1 MSTRIKGKAVALA
14 VVIVASMVV
23 MGVLLNAMQERLQLS
38 NCRAE
43 IAQQAGELPELLQA
57 AADETAQNEQNFD
70 AIFQSKVEAVAFMA
84 QNDVGFEA
92 TDAKMRELQELL
104 NVDNIMVVTR
114 EGEVVAKAQETNAEF
129 SYQRFNELRTT
140 FETGKASDAVEIELP
155 DQEWVARYYACSLG
169 GQTMIVVENSP
180 EELRELVETTGSDAS
195 VLKNITIGSGGYVMA
210 ISTKD
215 YLVTYSPDE
224 SVVGTD
230 VLEDGIDAADLE
242 DGNFFHAEFNGEALY
257 CGVSQ
262 IDDAYYVFAVPED
275 SLLSSRFLTVG
286 VILFVFLGVMLAVA
300 LYGLFVLGEDER
312 SGASVRTAAFGRYC
326 YNSTVGKKAVV
337 LSVVGFLA
345 VVGVTFYMQTLFAL
359 SGQAV
364 TNAQRAAEVSE
375 TIALN
380 EQRADELEGQY
391 AERYLNKCH
400 VAAYIIEQNPA
411 LASREKLAELK
422 DILQVASIYV
432 YDGDGGMTASS
443 TSQRSYRLSE
453 TYGDSSYEFRSL
465 LGGTDE
471 YVQDLSVNATT
482 GEVAQWMGVA
492 LYDEAGL
499 ASGIVQIGVRPMRLE
514 TLLESVAID
523 HVLDGVKVGS
533 EGFAFAL
540 NKDEGATVA
549 SYPNEKLLGKAAE
562 EIGLTEDQVKDG
574 FSDYITVDGELYFA
588 NCTELSDCYLFVA
601 GPEGELMAERA
612 PLSAATGAIA
622 LVCLLLVFLVLS
634 LESVPSAAP
643 RARAEGETEGQAR
656 AGRGRDD
663 AGEAAR
669 MVNVTLADGRTKRT
683 ESAVSRWLNRS
694 IGWHEKSPEQKLA
707 TVIRFLVGVAAFAV
721 CLAVVFKDR
730 LFTGTSVFAYI
741 LDGGWERGVN
751 IFAITASIMYA
762 CVAIT
767 VAAVLQWLLHL
778 LAVALGTRG
787 ETVCRLL
794 SSVVK
799 YGMVIFMLYWCLG
812 VLGVDT
818 ATLLASMGI
827 ITLALSFGAKDLIT
841 DILSG
846 LFIIFEGE
854 FRVGDIIQVGGNTG
868 TVMEI
873 GVRTTKIKNGAG
885 DVLVLRNSGISN
897 VTNKTKLDSYANVD
911 VVIPVGENLPYVE
924 NVLAAELP
932 TLRERVP
939 EILKGPFYKGVV
951 DLSDSSMT
959 IRVVATCAESDRAA
973 LERSLKRE
981 MKLLLSRNDIAPYQV
996 AFDHE
1001 EALQRSEEESLQD
1014 AEELRWADYFN
1025 EEQAEAARNVG
1036 NESGSK

>member
-1 MSTRIKGKAVALA
+1 
-14 VVIVASMVV
+14 
-23 MGVLLNAMQERLQLS
+23 
-38 NCRAE
+38 
-43 IAQQAGELPELLQA
+43 
-57 AADETAQNEQNFD
+57 
-70 AIFQSKVEAVAFMA
+70 
-84 QNDVGFEA
+84 
-92 TDAKMRELQELL
+92 
-104 NVDNIMVVTR
+104 
-114 EGEVVAKAQETNAEF
+114 
-129 SYQRFNELRTT
+129 
-140 FETGKASDAVEIELP
+140 
-155 DQEWVARYYACSLG
+155 
-169 GQTMIVVENSP
+169 
-180 EELRELVETTGSDAS
+180 
-195 VLKNITIGSGGYVMA
+195 
-210 ISTKD
+210 
-215 YLVTYSPDE
+215 
-224 SVVGTD
+224 
-230 VLEDGIDAADLE
+230 
-242 DGNFFHAEFNGEALY
+242 
-257 CGVSQ
+257 
-262 IDDAYYVFAVPED
+262 
-275 SLLSSRFLTVG
+275 
-286 VILFVFLGVMLAVA
+286 
-300 LYGLFVLGEDER
+300 
-312 SGASVRTAAFGRYC
+312 
-326 YNSTVGKKAVV
+326 
-337 LSVVGFLA
+337 
-345 VVGVTFYMQTLFAL
+345 
-359 SGQAV
+359 
-364 TNAQRAAEVSE
+364 
-375 TIALN
+375 
-380 EQRADELEGQY
+380 
-391 AERYLNKCH
+391 
-400 VAAYIIEQNPA
+400 
-411 LASREKLAELK
+411 
-422 DILQVASIYV
+422 
-432 YDGDGGMTASS
+432 
-443 TSQRSYRLSE
+443 
-453 TYGDSSYEFRSL
+453 
-465 LGGTDE
+465 
-471 YVQDLSVNATT
+471 
-482 GEVAQWMGVA
+482 
-492 LYDEAGL
+492 
-499 ASGIVQIGVRPMRLE
+499 
-514 TLLESVAID
+514 
-523 HVLDGVKVGS
+523 
-533 EGFAFAL
+533 
-540 NKDEGATVA
+540 
-549 SYPNEKLLGKAAE
+549 
-562 EIGLTEDQVKDG
+562 
-574 FSDYITVDGELYFA
+574 
-588 NCTELSDCYLFVA
+588 
-601 GPEGELMAERA
+601 
-612 PLSAATGAIA
+612 
-622 LVCLLLVFLVLS
+622 
-634 LESVPSAAP
+634 
-643 RARAEGETEGQAR
+643 
-656 AGRGRDD
+656 
-663 AGEAAR
+663 